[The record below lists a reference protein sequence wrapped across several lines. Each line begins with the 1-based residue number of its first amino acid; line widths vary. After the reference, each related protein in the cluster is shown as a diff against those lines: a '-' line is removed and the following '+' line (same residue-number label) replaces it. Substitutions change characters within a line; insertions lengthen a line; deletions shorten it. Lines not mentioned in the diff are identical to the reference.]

1 MIVVTVKD
9 ALYLLQLSLWDTNF
23 FFLNILVPNEEP
35 KSPVFKTF
43 PQSATVQEGES
54 VKFECE
60 FEKVPQKGE
69 F

>member
-1 MIVVTVKD
+1 MLI
-9 ALYLLQLSLWDTNF
+9 YFS
-23 FFLNILVPNEEP
+23 NILVPNEEP

-69 F
+69 L

>member
-1 MIVVTVKD
+1 M
-9 ALYLLQLSLWDTNF
+9 
-23 FFLNILVPNEEP
+23 
-35 KSPVFKTF
+35 FKTF

-69 F
+69 LAVHEEMLV